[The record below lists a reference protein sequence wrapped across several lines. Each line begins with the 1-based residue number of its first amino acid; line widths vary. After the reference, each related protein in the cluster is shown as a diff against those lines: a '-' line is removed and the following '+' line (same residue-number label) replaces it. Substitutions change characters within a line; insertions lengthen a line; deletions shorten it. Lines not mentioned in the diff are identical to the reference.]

1 MWWGRAILYIMKSVI
16 ALLVMTGP
24 VWAQDICPPAPDHDA
39 QRAQIMTV
47 LAHAR
52 DITEAQFMT
61 NQLWQLWTDA
71 PDAKAQ
77 ALLDE
82 GMERRLG
89 YDFAGS
95 RAVLDDLIAYC
106 PDYAEG
112 WNQRAFAAFLAED
125 YAAAL
130 ADLDVALRIMPD
142 HVAALS
148 GKALTLIGMGRNDE
162 AQEVLR
168 AAVKLNPWLGERA
181 LLVEPP
187 GTEL

>member
-1 MWWGRAILYIMKSVI
+1 MKTLFAFVLLAAP
-16 ALLVMTGP
+16 ALADET
-24 VWAQDICPPAPDHDA
+24 CPAAPDQVA
-39 QRAQIMTV
+39 ERAQIMTV
-47 LAHAR
+47 MRHAR
-52 DITEAQFMT
+52 DQTEAQFMT
-61 NQLWQLWTDA
+61 NQLWQIWTDA

-82 GMERRLG
+82 GMARRMA

-95 RAVLDDLIAYC
+95 RAVLDGLVAYC

-112 WNQRAFAAFLAED
+112 WNQRAFAAFLAQD
-125 YAAAL
+125 YPAAL
-130 ADLDVALRIMPD
+130 ADLDVALGIMPD

-162 AQEVLR
+162 AQVVLR
-168 AAVKLNPWLGERA
+168 AAVALNPWLGERA

-187 GTEL
+187 GQDI

>member
-1 MWWGRAILYIMKSVI
+1 MKIAIAFLMF
-16 ALLVMTGP
+16 AGP
-24 VWAQDICPPAPDHDA
+24 VWAQDICPPVPDHA
-39 QRAQIMTV
+39 AERARIMVV
-47 LAHAR
+47 LANAR
-52 DITEAQFMT
+52 DQTEAQFMT

-71 PDAKAQ
+71 PDDRAQ
-77 ALLDE
+77 ALLDD
-82 GMERRLG
+82 GMQRRLEAD
-89 YDFAGS
+89 YAGS
-95 RAVLDDLIAYC
+95 RAVLDDLVTYC

-112 WNQRAFAAFLAED
+112 FNQRAFSAFLAQD

-148 GKALTLIGMGRNDE
+148 GKALTLMGLGRQDE

>member
-1 MWWGRAILYIMKSVI
+1 MKTII
-16 ALLVMTGP
+16 AFVLLTGP
-24 VWAQDICPPAPDHDA
+24 VWAQDTCPPVPDHSVE
-39 QRAQIMTV
+39 RAQIMAV

-52 DITEAQFMT
+52 DVTEAQFMA
-61 NQLWQLWTDA
+61 NRLWQIWTDA

-82 GMERRLG
+82 GMQRRLG

-112 WNQRAFAAFLAED
+112 WNQRAFAAFLAQD

-130 ADLDVALRIMPD
+130 ADLDVALGIMPD

-162 AQEVLR
+162 AQVVLR
-168 AAVKLNPWLGERA
+168 DAVRLNPWLGERA

>member
-1 MWWGRAILYIMKSVI
+1 MKSLI
-16 ALLVMTGP
+16 ALLVLTGP
-24 VWAQDICPPAPDHDA
+24 AWAQDICPPVPDNTVE
-39 QRAQIMTV
+39 RTQIMTV
-47 LAHAR
+47 LATAR
-52 DITEAQFMT
+52 DVTEAQFMT
-61 NQLWQLWTDA
+61 NQLWQIWTDA

-77 ALLDE
+77 SLLDE
-82 GMERRLG
+82 GMQRRLEAD
-89 YDFAGS
+89 YAGS
-95 RAVLDDLIAYC
+95 RAVLDELVTYC

-112 WNQRAFAAFLAED
+112 FNQRAFAAFLAQD

-130 ADLDVALRIMPD
+130 TDLDVALGLLPD

-148 GKALTLIGMGRNDE
+148 GKALTLMGLGRNEE

-181 LLVEPP
+181 LLEEPP